1 MHKNLGP
8 DHTELNSIFVRI
20 YYLGCYKDMF
30 CAKQPACHGRLFDC
44 QFFHAD
50 AWVCISGSQD
60 RNYDWL
66 EYENGIELGH
76 KGHCISEYTICILL
90 YFEILSS
97 LPRQLNKK
105 LLFVF

>member
-1 MHKNLGP
+1 
-8 DHTELNSIFVRI
+8 
-20 YYLGCYKDMF
+20 MF

-76 KGHCISEYTICILL
+76 KGHCISEYTR
-90 YFEILSS
+90 F
-97 LPRQLNKK
+97 
-105 LLFVF
+105 FVFIIF

>member
-1 MHKNLGP
+1 
-8 DHTELNSIFVRI
+8 
-20 YYLGCYKDMF
+20 MF

-76 KGHCISEYTICILL
+76 KGHCISEYTRFFVFYYILKFPPL
-90 YFEILSS
+90 C
-97 LPRQLNKK
+97 QLNKK